1 MDIVRLEERKIRQV
15 TLDELDTKRLTWI
28 RSVQPTAEELEQLA
42 SVSGIPY
49 REFKESMEEEERPR
63 LLVRRYLE
71 FIYRTPHSY
80 ETEGLQ
86 TSELYVYIKNN
97 LIITLEQHETNVL
110 NRFKNRCKRNKG
122 KHLFKSQGQ
131 FLYHLLDEINDEF
144 LYFIDR
150 IASNVENVRGRGDL
164 GFEAS
169 TLYSLNITSAY
180 FNQSIIANLEALNQL
195 RKSHFKAFT
204 QEDRQVF
211 NELYLDK
218 LQILD
223 TEKVQREVIM
233 NLIDIQSIVST
244 ERLNRTMKRLTALA
258 LVVAV
263 PTMISGIYGM
273 NIPLPL
279 SDNPY
284 SFLVITGGMIAMVV
298 LLLLVMKRL
307 RWL

>member
-1 MDIVRLEERKIRQV
+1 MELVRLENRKIRQI
-15 TLDELDTKRLTWI
+15 TIDDLDTHKLTWI
-28 RSVQPTAEELEQLA
+28 RVVQPSAEELERLA
-42 SVSGIPY
+42 TVTGIPY
-49 REFKESMEEEERPR
+49 QEFKESIEEEERPR
-63 LLVRRYLE
+63 LLVKRYLE
-71 FIYRTPHSY
+71 LIYRTPHSY
-80 ETEGLQ
+80 EQEGLQ
-86 TSELYVYIKNN
+86 TSDLYVYIKNN
-97 LIITLEQHETNVL
+97 LFITLENHRTNIL
-110 NRFKNRCKRNKG
+110 DRFWSRCRRNKA
-122 KHLFKSQGQ
+122 KYLFSSHGQ
-131 FLYHLLDEINDEF
+131 FLFNLLDEINDEF

-150 IASNVENVRGRGDL
+150 IASNVENIQGRGER

-180 FNQSIIANLEALNQL
+180 FNQSIIANLEVLNQL

-204 QEDRQVF
+204 QEDRNVF

-244 ERLNRTMKRLTALA
+244 EKLNQTMKRLTALA
-258 LVVAV
+258 LVIAV
-263 PTMISGIYGM
+263 PTMISGVYGM

-279 SDNPY
+279 SNSAH
-284 SFLVITGGMIAMVV
+284 SFAIITGGMIGIVV
-298 LLLLVMKRL
+298 ALLIIMRRL